1 MSLWCHYEFIYK
13 NLFKYYKHIVA
24 CVPNICYNKGTKT
37 TKEGVFM
44 NYEDKIIEYM
54 NNNEGYITN
63 KITKELGVPTIYLTR
78 MANDKIIVRVSRGI
92 YALPNVFEDELFI
105 NYLRY
110 SKIVYSGN
118 TALVLNRMSNKSL
131 KEIEANVPSNY
142 NTHRINC
149 IKVKRVNDE
158 YYNTGKTFL
167 KTEFGNYVPTYDKER
182 VLCDIFKYES
192 LDNEELNYAVN
203 AAKEIGINYEK
214 LYEYSITLDVY
225 EKIRYLLEIR

>member
-1 MSLWCHYEFIYK
+1 
-13 NLFKYYKHIVA
+13 
-24 CVPNICYNKGTKT
+24 
-37 TKEGVFM
+37 M

-54 NNNEGYITN
+54 NNNKGYITN
-63 KITKELGVPTIYLTR
+63 KITKELGIPTIYLTR
-78 MANDKIIVRVSRGI
+78 MINDNSIVRVSRGI
-92 YALPNVFEDELFI
+92 YALPNVFEDDLFI
-105 NYLRY
+105 NCLRY

-118 TALVLNRMSNKSL
+118 TALVLNKMSNKSL

-142 NTHRINC
+142 NTHRIDS

-158 YYNTGKTFL
+158 YYNTGKTFI

-192 LDNEELNYAVN
+192 LDNEELNFAVKT
-203 AAKEIGINYEK
+203 AKEIGINYEK

>member
-1 MSLWCHYEFIYK
+1 
-13 NLFKYYKHIVA
+13 
-24 CVPNICYNKGTKT
+24 VPASCNNKGTKT

-44 NYEDKIIEYM
+44 NYKDKIIEYM

-78 MANDKIIVRVSRGI
+78 MVNDKIIVRVSRGI

-110 SKIVYSGN
+110 SKIIYSGN

-131 KEIEANVPSNY
+131 KEIEANVPSN
-142 NTHRINC
+142 
-149 IKVKRVNDE
+149 
-158 YYNTGKTFL
+158 YNTGKTFL

-225 EKIRYLLEIR
+225 EKIRYLLEIK